1 MAHHP
6 SRRACNRREVLFAR
20 LIPPAF
26 SNSGPRDGFPPW
38 RNFTWFFWVFFTLA
52 IPVLISGCASYGPY
66 HPNTSAEPLNSVR
79 GPKDGRYKLAFIEFG
94 DQGSALDTSQRKA
107 ALDVIHEAQRPLLFV
122 YIHGWQNN
130 ANSGDVCRFEHFI
143 DTVSR
148 FPEITGRKLNV
159 IGVYIAWRG
168 VDVTLPVAKFLT
180 FWSRKGAGGTIA
192 AQNGCLAT
200 ISELALAARAPDKT
214 YHHCVL
220 LGHSFGGL
228 VLENTISHSI
238 LDASATGA
246 RNTSP
251 WDMAVAFNAADSS
264 IGSRQLMSEL
274 DYLYKY
280 DPNRHAYVGRSPGD
294 EAGSVLDENRP
305 FLIILQSENDQA
317 TGQFFPIGTGLFNI
331 VNFRAHWDKVP
342 VPGSNGLK
350 VSESEFYDHTPGNDK
365 YLVNY
370 HVVPV
375 GETSAPPGLRANEN
389 RAFEA
394 NIKENHPDYSFY
406 TSEHNDRHEDRFC
419 RNGNYNPDEFRPS
432 TGREIWR
439 RWQFVYTGNARVPCW
454 IVRVPKEI
462 IWGHGGLWSDNSVAM
477 LAALFRIH
485 FPLTAGGMVAP
496 PQPRLAP
503 RAPDVQQLHQ
513 DKLR

>member
-1 MAHHP
+1 MKRQAAGAIR
-6 SRRACNRREVLFAR
+6 SRKAFDRLKIPVPLRWTFINLAVTTLFAAR
-20 LIPPAF
+20 A
-26 SNSGPRDGFPPW
+26 
-38 RNFTWFFWVFFTLA
+38 A
-52 IPVLISGCASYGPY
+52 YGPS
-66 HPNTSAEPLNSVR
+66 HPNTSADPLNSVR
-79 GPKDGRYKLAFIEFG
+79 GPTDGRYKLAFIEFG
-94 DQGSALDTSQRKA
+94 DQGSALDTSQRTA
-107 ALDVIHEAQRPLLFV
+107 ALKVIHEAKRPLLFV

-130 ANSGDVCRFEHFI
+130 AKSADVCKFEHFI

-148 FPEITGRKLNV
+148 NPEITGRKLDV
-159 IGVYIAWRG
+159 IGVYVAWRG
-168 VDVTLPVAKFLT
+168 LDITLPVAKFLT
-180 FWSRKGAGGTIA
+180 FWSRKATGYTIA
-192 AQNGCLAT
+192 SQNGILAT
-200 ISELALAARAPDKT
+200 VSELALAARSPDKA

-228 VLENTISHSI
+228 VLENTISHTI
-238 LDASATGA
+238 LDASSTGR

-280 DPNRHAYVGRSPGD
+280 DPARHAYVGRSPGA
-294 EAGSVLDENRP
+294 ESGSVVEENRP
-305 FLIILQSENDQA
+305 FLIILQSENDIA
-317 TGQFFPIGTGLFNI
+317 TGEFFPAGTGLFNI
-331 VNFRAHWDKVP
+331 LNLRAHWDRVP
-342 VPGSNGLK
+342 VPGSNGQK

-375 GETSAPPGLRANEN
+375 GEASPPSGLRATDN

-394 NIKENHPDYSFY
+394 NIKENHPDYTFY
-406 TSEHNDRHEDRFC
+406 TSEHNDGHEDRFC
-419 RNGNYNPDEFRPS
+419 RNGNYSPDEVRPNS
-432 TGREIWR
+432 GKEIWR
-439 RWQFVYTGNARVPCW
+439 RWQFVYTGNDRVPFW

-477 LAALFRIH
+477 LAALFRMH
-485 FPLTAGGMVAP
+485 FPLTAQGVVAP
-496 PQPRLAP
+496 PSPRLAP
-503 RAPDVQQLHQ
+503 SAPDTEQLKQ